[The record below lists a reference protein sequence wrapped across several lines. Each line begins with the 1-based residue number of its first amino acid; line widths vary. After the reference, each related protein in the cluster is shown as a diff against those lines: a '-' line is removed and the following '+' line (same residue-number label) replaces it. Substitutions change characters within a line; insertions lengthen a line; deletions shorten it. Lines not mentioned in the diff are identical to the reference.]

1 MTIRVLLVDD
11 HELVRQGVASML
23 AKAEDLTVVGEA
35 KTGREAIETARKEL
49 PDVVLM
55 DVRMP
60 DMDGLEATR
69 RIKEERSRTAV
80 IMVTMHDNPAYL
92 REAVRAGAAGYLL
105 KDVSKDDLIDAIRQV
120 ATGGAFIESQMLKGM
135 LSEMK
140 PGSATPSAARN
151 LTKREREILALVAE
165 GLSNREIADKLVLSP
180 ETVKSHVAAI
190 LEKRNVSDR
199 TQAAIYAV
207 RHGLVE
213 VSPGGVAPLARAPQP
228 AARGREDAGRFE
240 RQPPGSPWQ
249 RRDSFPSHP
258 WRPGCLR
265 DRADGVVR
273 RPSAL
278 HRAASLPRRRT
289 SAPPCARPTR
299 RTCSDP
305 R

>member
-1 MTIRVLLVDD
+1 MPIRVLLVDD

-190 LEKRNVSDR
+190 LEKLNVSDR

-207 RHGLVE
+207 RNGLVE
-213 VSPGGVAPLARAPQP
+213 S
-228 AARGREDAGRFE
+228 
-240 RQPPGSPWQ
+240 S
-249 RRDSFPSHP
+249 
-258 WRPGCLR
+258 
-265 DRADGVVR
+265 
-273 RPSAL
+273 
-278 HRAASLPRRRT
+278 T
-289 SAPPCARPTR
+289 T
-299 RTCSDP
+299 T
-305 R
+305 

>member
-1 MTIRVLLVDD
+1 MPIRVLLVDD

-69 RIKEERSRTAV
+69 RIKEERPRTAV

-105 KDVSKDDLIDAIRQV
+105 KDVSKDDLVDAIRQV

-140 PGSATPSAARN
+140 PSGGATPTAAKN
-151 LTKREREILALVAE
+151 LTKREREILTLVAE
-165 GLSNREIADKLVLSP
+165 GMSNREIAERLVLSP

-190 LEKRNVSDR
+190 LEKLNVSDR

-207 RHGLVE
+207 RNGLVE
-213 VSPGGVAPLARAPQP
+213 T
-228 AARGREDAGRFE
+228 
-240 RQPPGSPWQ
+240 
-249 RRDSFPSHP
+249 PS
-258 WRPGCLR
+258 
-265 DRADGVVR
+265 
-273 RPSAL
+273 S
-278 HRAASLPRRRT
+278 
-289 SAPPCARPTR
+289 
-299 RTCSDP
+299 
-305 R
+305 

>member
-1 MTIRVLLVDD
+1 MSIRVLLVDD
-11 HELVRQGVASML
+11 HELARQGIASML
-23 AKAEDLTVVGEA
+23 AKADDLTVVGEA
-35 KTGREAIETARKEL
+35 RTGREAIEAARKEL

-69 RIKEERSRTAV
+69 RIKEERPRTAV

-105 KDVSKDDLIDAIRQV
+105 KDVSKDELLDAIRQV

-140 PGSATPSAARN
+140 PGAAGTMPGPARN

-165 GLSNREIADKLVLSP
+165 GLSNREIADRLVLSP

-190 LEKRNVSDR
+190 LEKLNVSDR

-207 RHGLVE
+207 RNGLVE
-213 VSPGGVAPLARAPQP
+213 QP
-228 AARGREDAGRFE
+228 A
-240 RQPPGSPWQ
+240 
-249 RRDSFPSHP
+249 
-258 WRPGCLR
+258 
-265 DRADGVVR
+265 
-273 RPSAL
+273 
-278 HRAASLPRRRT
+278 T
-289 SAPPCARPTR
+289 
-299 RTCSDP
+299 
-305 R
+305 

>member
-1 MTIRVLLVDD
+1 MAIRVMLVDD

-35 KTGREAIETARKEL
+35 KTGREAIESARKEL

-69 RIKEERSRTAV
+69 RIKEERPRTAV

-105 KDVSKDDLIDAIRQV
+105 KDVSKDDLLDAIRQV

-140 PGSATPSAARN
+140 PGAATPSAARN

-165 GLSNREIADKLVLSP
+165 GLSNREIADRLVLSP

-190 LEKRNVSDR
+190 LEKLNVSDR

-207 RHGLVE
+207 RNGLVE
-213 VSPGGVAPLARAPQP
+213 SSTA
-228 AARGREDAGRFE
+228 
-240 RQPPGSPWQ
+240 
-249 RRDSFPSHP
+249 
-258 WRPGCLR
+258 
-265 DRADGVVR
+265 
-273 RPSAL
+273 
-278 HRAASLPRRRT
+278 T
-289 SAPPCARPTR
+289 
-299 RTCSDP
+299 
-305 R
+305 